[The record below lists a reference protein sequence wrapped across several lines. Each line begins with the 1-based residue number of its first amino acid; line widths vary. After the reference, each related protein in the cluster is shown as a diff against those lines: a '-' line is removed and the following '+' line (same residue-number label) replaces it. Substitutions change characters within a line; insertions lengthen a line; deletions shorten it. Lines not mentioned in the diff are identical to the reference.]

1 MCETLAFITIREKA
15 PGNIITY
22 PVGKN
27 DNMISYGF
35 SKSKI
40 GIGNDSGKIKG
51 KGQLNNWLKKIF
63 NIKKC
68 VKY

>member
-40 GIGNDSGKIKG
+40 GIGNEDRKS
-51 KGQLNNWLKKIF
+51 
-63 NIKKC
+63 
-68 VKY
+68 VV